1 MWYGNGGIG
10 FGSMMGAMGIMG
22 FVMILFFGILI
33 FAVVFGVRMF
43 TRTERGYSDGNSS
56 HDSGRALH
64 IVKERYAKGEIS
76 RDEYDRLRDE
86 LKD

>member
-1 MWYGNGGIG
+1 MWYGNSGIG
-10 FGSMMGAMGIMG
+10 FGSMMGAMGVMG

-43 TRTERGYSDGNSS
+43 TRTERGYSGGNSS
-56 HDSGRALH
+56 HDSGSALH
-64 IVKERYAKGEIS
+64 IVKERYARGEIS